1 MIAGVHTLSEFCLI
15 YLAAKYLFDCE
26 YTRGDSQSIALFRPD
41 PPVFLELS
49 NWLLICSFPDI
60 QAAETSSLFL
70 GLYLSSLRW
79 LLPLLWTK
87 ILMIWK
93 TLNHYFTL
101 LSITWCRVESEAS
114 DISVMPMGEG
124 NLSLPIAIPW
134 IPFRNILQK
143 ATHPIQKVSGA
154 KKAPPTPFL
163 STEHSSVGMERLLFG
178 VGQDLDRLLSFCGS
192 DLWKCWLRYG
202 CSPYKFFFYWISFGT
217 RRILKLNQGHQKEIN
232 KT

>member
-1 MIAGVHTLSEFCLI
+1 MTIGVYTLSEFCLT

-101 LSITWCRVESEAS
+101 LSITWCRVESQAS
-114 DISVMPMGEG
+114 DTSVMPMGEG
-124 NLSLPIAIPW
+124 NLSSNCNSLEP
-134 IPFRNILQK
+134 L
-143 ATHPIQKVSGA
+143 
-154 KKAPPTPFL
+154 
-163 STEHSSVGMERLLFG
+163 
-178 VGQDLDRLLSFCGS
+178 
-192 DLWKCWLRYG
+192 
-202 CSPYKFFFYWISFGT
+202 
-217 RRILKLNQGHQKEIN
+217 
-232 KT
+232 